1 MRGAGLPGTVHLL
14 VERERVN
21 KQLKNV
27 GNLGDILKHGALVR
41 LAQLMRNRA
50 IKAPLLY
57 FDTHAFL
64 LQAPWNEE
72 LSWKRAVNQQLA
84 AYPYYKDYVRLQVE
98 RLGRGE
104 PYRCSAGLVIDVIRD
119 IPHRIYLA
127 EKDPQTREQLQ
138 EQVRAEMIRGVSVVE
153 NARQFS
159 DTPPLGGEDFEY
171 EKEDVALLA
180 LVDPFVLDH
189 AEWAEIARVLAGFI
203 TPQSYGVIQLFDY
216 HKPDAPQPHWP
227 QPPEGFLGPV
237 ATHVQ
242 GPFRHAVFATER
254 MVEPVQEAV
263 RMLGWSAQTQTQ
275 TQ

>member
-1 MRGAGLPGTVHLL
+1 M
-14 VERERVN
+14 N
-21 KQLKNV
+21 KQHKNV

-41 LAQLMRNRA
+41 LAKLMRNRA

-64 LQAPWNEE
+64 LQAPWNEG
-72 LSWKRAVNQQLA
+72 LIWKQAVNRQLA
-84 AYPYYKDYVRLQVE
+84 EYPYYKDYVRLQVE
-98 RLGRGE
+98 RLARGA

-127 EKDPQTREQLQ
+127 EQDPQTRAQLQ

-153 NARQFS
+153 HARQFS
-159 DTPPLGGEDFEY
+159 DTPPVGGEDFEY

-189 AEWAEIARVLAGFI
+189 TEWAEIARALAGFVM
-203 TPQSYGVIQLFDY
+203 PESHGVIQVFDY
-216 HKPDAPQPHWP
+216 HKPDIPQPRWP
-227 QPPEGFLGPV
+227 EPPEGFLGPV

-242 GPFRHAVFATER
+242 GPYRHAVFATAR
-254 MVEPVQEAV
+254 MVDQVQEAV
-263 RMLGWSAQTQTQ
+263 GMLGWRAHAQ
-275 TQ
+275 